1 MLVCLCVLYYHFNLI
16 NGDVQNMIFEKEPHG
31 ISMLLYSFYLYTISL
46 CEKMEFYTSLMIIKK
61 GSENMNKKIFSL
73 ILVALICCSTVI
85 AVFIQ
90 AEHSRAAQNDVSNGN
105 EEPAITDVTSHSSE
119 IVTEE
124 REIVIN
130 PDYVDVINPDYVYT
144 VKMDPDYLEWYLGAP
159 DEILSASTS
168 ELLEYFL
175 ESPFMGQSVLS
186 VASTS
191 SQIREHDFSCH
202 EAFRELVSREDCVE
216 ALETYAGSIL
226 YSSET
231 NELDRAMFEKL
242 LVQPLVKS
250 VISDFLSAA
259 ASCPNLRSIYTTLE
273 SDAS

>member
-1 MLVCLCVLYYHFNLI
+1 
-16 NGDVQNMIFEKEPHG
+16 
-31 ISMLLYSFYLYTISL
+31 
-46 CEKMEFYTSLMIIKK
+46 MIIKK
-61 GSENMNKKIFSL
+61 GSEDMFKKIFSL
-73 ILVALICCSTVI
+73 ILVALICCTTLI
-85 AVFIQ
+85 AVFVQ
-90 AEHSRAAQNDVSNGN
+90 AEHSRAAQNEASNGN
-105 EEPAITDVTSHSSE
+105 EEPAVTNVTPHSSE

-144 VKMDPDYLEWYLGAP
+144 VKMDPDYEEWFFGAP

-175 ESPFMGQSVLS
+175 ESPFMISRVLS
-186 VASTS
+186 VASTPRP
-191 SQIREHDFSCH
+191 IIEHDFSCH
-202 EAFRELVSREDCVE
+202 EAFRELISREDCVE
-216 ALETYAGSIL
+216 VLESYAGSIL

-231 NELDRAMFEKL
+231 NELDRAIFEKL
-242 LVQPLVKS
+242 LAQPLVKS
-250 VISDFLSAA
+250 IISDFLSAA